1 MGKYYDK
8 KVKDAPEY
16 SVGDMVMLSAKHLK
30 TRRPSKKLDHKMQGP
45 FKITKVISP
54 TAVRLELPR
63 RWRVH
68 NTFHVSL
75 LEPLRISKKGLRAP
89 PDADTVLEQIDE
101 MEFDDDEELWEMDTI
116 LGSSCDA
123 EGKVKYLT
131 RWKGFPEP
139 ENWTEEP
146 WESFAGLPSEG
157 ELRKF
162 HRKYPQAARDR
173 RLKIRG

>member
-1 MGKYYDK
+1 MGKHYDK
-8 KVKDAPEY
+8 KSKDTPEY
-16 SVGDMVMLSAKHLK
+16 SIGDMVMLSGTHLK

-45 FKITKVISP
+45 FKVIKVISP

-63 RWRVH
+63 RWRIH

-89 PDADTVLEQIDE
+89 PVADATLMDE
-101 MEFDDDEELWEMDTI
+101 MELSEDDEGLWEIDTI

-131 RWKGFPEP
+131 RWKGFPEL

-146 WESFAGLPSEG
+146 WESFEG
-157 ELRKF
+157 TGEGALRSF
-162 HRKYPQAARDR
+162 HRKYRQAARDR
-173 RLKIRG
+173 RLRMRG